1 MKKALSVILLSFL
14 FAGIAKAQIQ
24 YQPYTYHFYQKF
36 NEDVYSTKTRIHSS
50 TKPFLND
57 DTLLHRRYYEL
68 MNLGVD
74 TINRHS
80 WANRK
85 LFNEHLIDIKD
96 KDYTFY
102 VDYLPDLVIG
112 RDVTNSRRTW
122 INTRG
127 FQFGGTV
134 GKNFYFYTRAYENQ
148 AVFPAYYD
156 TYINQIGVVPG
167 LAYDRNNGVKSSK
180 DWSDVAAIISYKPN
194 KYLDFTL
201 GHDKNFIGDG
211 YRSQLLSDYAAAYP
225 FFKVTANL
233 GDVKYM
239 VMWNYMN
246 GEAYRDVGF
255 ANGYNR
261 KYGVFHYLD
270 WNVNNRFSLGFFDA
284 VIWGEADF
292 SGKYHGFDFAYANP
306 IIFLRPVE
314 ANGGSQANALMGL
327 NAKYKLTDGI
337 TAYGQFALDEFES
350 ANIFSGN
357 GSSRNKY
364 AYQLGVRGANLLGVK
379 SLNYLLEYNTALP
392 YTYSEVK
399 PLVNYSAGGEPL
411 AHPFGANCREVV
423 GLLNYS
429 YKRFDF
435 SAQVQYARFGLDMAG
450 LNYGKNIFKTYDTAA
465 KKVGNYIGQGL
476 STDLYYGDL
485 KVAYLLNPKYNL
497 RIEVG
502 ALLRN
507 EKNYVYT
514 DRTTMFTVGIRSSF
528 RTIYT
533 DIASNLAH

>member
-1 MKKALSVILLSFL
+1 MKKIFSILLLSFV
-14 FAGIAKAQIQ
+14 FAGVAKAQFQ

-36 NEDVYSTKTRIHSS
+36 NEDVYSTKTRVHSS
-50 TKPFLND
+50 LKPFFSD
-57 DTLLHRRYYEL
+57 DTLLQRRYNEL

-74 TINRHS
+74 TVNRHS

-85 LFNEHLIDIKD
+85 LFNEHLIDIKN

-102 VDYLPDLVIG
+102 TDYLPDLVIG
-112 RDVTNSRRTW
+112 RANSKQTW

-127 FQFGGTV
+127 FQFGGTI

-148 AVFPAYYD
+148 AMFPAYYD
-156 TYINQIGVVPG
+156 TYINQTGYLVPG
-167 LAYDRNNGVKSSK
+167 MGYDRDNGAKKVK
-180 DWSDVAAIISYKPN
+180 DWSDVAALLSYTPN
-194 KYLDFTL
+194 KYVNFTL

-239 VMWNYMN
+239 VMWSYMN
-246 GEAYRDVGF
+246 GEPFINVNST
-255 ANGYNR
+255 NGYNR

-270 WNVNNRFSLGFFDA
+270 WNVNNRLSLGFFDS
-284 VIWGEADF
+284 VIWGEADL

-314 ANGGSQANALMGL
+314 GQGGSQANALMGL
-327 NAKYKLTDGI
+327 TAKYKLTDGI
-337 TAYGQFALDEFES
+337 TAYGQFALDEFVSSEL
-350 ANIFSGN
+350 FSGT
-357 GSSRNKY
+357 GSSRNKF
-364 AYQLGVRGANLLGVK
+364 AYQFGVRGANLFNVK
-379 SLNYLLEYNTALP
+379 ALNYLVEYNSARP
-392 YTYSEVK
+392 FTYSEINNII
-399 PLVNYSAGGEPL
+399 NYSSGGEPL
-411 AHPFGANCREVV
+411 AHPFGANYREVI

-450 LNYGKNIFKTYDTAA
+450 SNYGKDIFKTYDTAV
-465 KKVGNYIGQGL
+465 KLFGNYIGQGL

-497 RIEVG
+497 RVEVG

-514 DRTTMFTVGIRSSF
+514 DRTTMFTIGIRSAF
-528 RTIYT
+528 RTLYT
-533 DIASNLAH
+533 DIAGYKVH